1 VYVPWTVKHKPQ
13 SLREVVGNR
22 AAIQKLLSW
31 VKSWEKGTPSKRAAL
46 LYGPPGVGKT
56 VCVEALAHDLDMEL
70 VELNASDYRTQEVIR
85 RLVGLASQYGTL
97 FGRRRLILLD
107 ELDGMTGSADRGGV
121 RAILEVLKRARCPI
135 IMTANNPY
143 DPRFSQLRNLCLL
156 IEFKRPSKTEVVR
169 HLKKICLKE
178 GIEADEAALK
188 FIALRSEGDIRSA
201 VNDLQAL
208 AQGKKRLT
216 YEDVSWL
223 AYRDRKETI
232 FNVLRLILYGRS
244 CGEARRAMDMA
255 DMDPD
260 MLFEWIY
267 ENAPSHV
274 QDPEDLARVM
284 EALAKADLY
293 RSRVKSSQR
302 WELIRYA
309 IDLMTAG
316 VAMARR
322 GRRPSKWIPMR
333 FPERIRMM
341 SRTKEERELQLSIG
355 RRVARKC
362 HISSVRAVREVL
374 PYLRFIFENNRE
386 MAVGIARWL
395 NLDPDMVHYLAGGG
409 EQAKAIL
416 KELS

>member
-1 VYVPWTVKHKPQ
+1 
-13 SLREVVGNR
+13 
-22 AAIQKLLSW
+22 
-31 VKSWEKGTPSKRAAL
+31 
-46 LYGPPGVGKT
+46 
-56 VCVEALAHDLDMEL
+56 
-70 VELNASDYRTQEVIR
+70 
-85 RLVGLASQYGTL
+85 
-97 FGRRRLILLD
+97 
-107 ELDGMTGSADRGGV
+107 
-121 RAILEVLKRARCPI
+121 
-135 IMTANNPY
+135 
-143 DPRFSQLRNLCLL
+143 
-156 IEFKRPSKTEVVR
+156 
-169 HLKKICLKE
+169 
-178 GIEADEAALK
+178 
-188 FIALRSEGDIRSA
+188 
-201 VNDLQAL
+201 
-208 AQGKKRLT
+208 
-216 YEDVSWL
+216 
-223 AYRDRKETI
+223 
-232 FNVLRLILYGRS
+232 
-244 CGEARRAMDMA
+244 MA

-293 RSRVKSSQR
+293 RSRVRSSQR

-341 SRTKEERELQLSIG
+341 SKTKEERELQLSIG